1 MGRQKLQPAERGAPI
16 ASYSKAGLEKFVT
29 GKAIYLRSYLP
40 RKLAI
45 YLGRYLLREPA
56 RKLYQGKY
64 L

>member
-16 ASYSKAGLEKFVT
+16 ASYSKAT